1 MNFKNIRIYIIGLG
15 YVGLPLA
22 VEFGKKFPTLG
33 FDINKKRIF
42 ELKRKIDKTKEV
54 AKSNLSRAKNLKFTN
69 KIDDIKKSN
78 VFIVTVPTPIDK
90 NKKPNLSY
98 LLLATKIVAKNL
110 KKNDIVIYESTVYPG
125 TTEEICVP
133 ILKKI
138 SGLDYIFEK
147 NLKVKKSGFYCG
159 YSPERINPGDKNHQ
173 IKNITKVVSGS
184 TNKITKFIK
193 QLYSKIISADIYVA
207 PNIKTAEA
215 SKIIENT
222 QRDLNIALVN
232 DLSSIFKKMK

>member
-1 MNFKNIRIYIIGLG
+1 MKFKNIRISIIGLG

-125 TTEEICVP
+125 TTEEI
-133 ILKKI
+133 L
-138 SGLDYIFEK
+138 L
-147 NLKVKKSGFYCG
+147 
-159 YSPERINPGDKNHQ
+159 
-173 IKNITKVVSGS
+173 
-184 TNKITKFIK
+184 
-193 QLYSKIISADIYVA
+193 
-207 PNIKTAEA
+207 
-215 SKIIENT
+215 
-222 QRDLNIALVN
+222 
-232 DLSSIFKKMK
+232 